1 MTGQPT
7 LQRELKTAALAAAGR
22 GWRVFPL
29 RPDSTV
35 PAVRDWQ
42 ARATD
47 DPERIARCWDTG
59 PFNVGAVLCA
69 SGLRVLDLAPAAPG
83 DRPPLNLRLP
93 GVTDG
98 ADVLAVLLEQHGI
111 RFPFETYTVAV
122 PGGGQQYYF
131 AHPAGSPC
139 TPRLALAWNVEVRC
153 AGYTP
158 AAGSVVRGGSYAL
171 MHDATPAAGPDW
183 LTAGPLH
190 PVREHP
196 GRAGNHSSRIQRT
209 VV

>member
-1 MTGQPT
+1 MTDQ
-7 LQRELKTAALAAAGR
+7 QALKTAALAAAGR

-29 RPDSTV
+29 RPGSTV

-42 ARATD
+42 SRATD
-47 DPERIARCWDTG
+47 DAERIERCWDAG
-59 PFNVGAVLCA
+59 PFNVGLVLCA
-69 SGLRVLDLAPAAPG
+69 SGLLVLDLVPADPG
-83 DRPPLNLRLP
+83 ERPPLDLRQR
-93 GVTDG
+93 GVSDG
-98 ADVLAVLLEQHGI
+98 ADVLALLLERGGE

-139 TPRLALAWNVEVRC
+139 TPRLSLAWHVEVRC

-158 AAGSVVRGGSYAL
+158 GAGSVVRGGAYGL
-171 MHDATPAAGPDW
+171 VHDAAPQAGPEW
-183 LTAGPLH
+183 LTVGPLH
-190 PVREHP
+190 PARRGP
-196 GRAGNHSSRIQRT
+196 GPGGKPPGLRQRG